1 MVYIINWRDVQPNI
15 AHLSA
20 VHWGGLRDRDG
31 DDDPDPRHCLKR
43 LQGFARHALQGR
55 KNSDYHKHQ
64 NLEQVYYILSG
75 SGHVLF
81 DKERFPRAGG
91 RRSVPAVGHP
101 PPDV

>member
-31 DDDPDPRHCLKR
+31 DDDPDPRNCLKR

-55 KNSDYHKHQ
+55 KNSGLPQARKPRT
-64 NLEQVYYILSG
+64 G
-75 SGHVLF
+75 VLHTLG
-81 DKERFPRAGG
+81 EWPRAL
-91 RRSVPAVGHP
+91 
-101 PPDV
+101 